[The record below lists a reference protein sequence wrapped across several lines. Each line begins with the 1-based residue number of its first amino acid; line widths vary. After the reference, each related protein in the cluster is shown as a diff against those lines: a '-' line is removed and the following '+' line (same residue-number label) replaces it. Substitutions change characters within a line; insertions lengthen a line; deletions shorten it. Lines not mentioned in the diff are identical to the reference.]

1 MAGTAL
7 CSLQPCGSH
16 SPLHMPAF
24 LRLFRN
30 TEVSAECKTPQ
41 PNIPAEN
48 SFFKFSLKKRSWLNC
63 LGYICT
69 VQKFLVCLS
78 LYLFLNAIP
87 DRLDDDQIRSL
98 CGALAVV

>member
-7 CSLQPCGSH
+7 CSLQPCGSP
-16 SPLHMPAF
+16 SPLHTPAF

-48 SFFKFSLKKRSWLNC
+48 CEQILTEKKGPGSIVLLYMYC
-63 LGYICT
+63 A
-69 VQKFLVCLS
+69 KFLFCLS

>member
-48 SFFKFSLKKRSWLNC
+48 CEQILTEKKVPGS
-63 LGYICT
+63 I
-69 VQKFLVCLS
+69 VLVIYVLCKILS
-78 LYLFLNAIP
+78 LSQFVFV
-87 DRLDDDQIRSL
+87 S
-98 CGALAVV
+98 